1 VIGVASAVS
10 AGALTNEQVRA
21 RVDHHVRQAA
31 DLVTHFEA
39 LVNADCQRFADA
51 DAWNA
56 YLDTEA
62 DRMALLAAHLDQAW
76 IEAKRS
82 PDDDIR
88 RAAKAPRRQAPEARQ
103 LVDKLTACATLNGTT
118 FSPLDVFRRL
128 QVEVPRR
135 RAEIVLPE

>member
-1 VIGVASAVS
+1 MASAAS

-21 RVDHHVRQAA
+21 RVDHHVGQAA
-31 DLVTHFEA
+31 NLVAHFET
-39 LVNADCQRFADA
+39 LVKADCPRFPDA

-62 DRMALLAAHLDQAW
+62 ERMALLAAHLDQAW

-88 RAAKAPRRQAPEARQ
+88 RAAKAPRRQAPQGRQ

-118 FSPLDVFRRL
+118 FSPLEVFRSL